1 MKITIQFTEEEVKSF
16 EEVRSLLEKSNNI
29 NYIDLGLPSKTLWA
43 DKNIGAEKPEDYGE
57 YYSFDDAQK
66 YDCPT
71 KEQFKELVEYCNW
84 KWVTYKNT
92 NGYLVIGKNGNSIF
106 LPAGARGA
114 SYSGVGSY
122 GIYWSNTLDSSTCGH
137 LLNFDSDNIY
147 LENICNRYGGFSV
160 RTCEKVEEDNVD
172 LFWD

>member
-1 MKITIQFTEEEVKSF
+1 MKITIEFTEEEAKLKEVK
-16 EEVRSLLEKSNNI
+16 SLLEKSNNI

-43 DKNIGAEKPEDYGE
+43 DRNIGAEKPEAYGE
-57 YYSFDDAQK
+57 YYNFDAAQK
-66 YDCPT
+66 YNCPT
-71 KEQFKELVEYCNW
+71 KKQFKELVEYCDW
-84 KWVTYKNT
+84 KWVTYNNT

-122 GIYWSNTLDSSTCGH
+122 GIYWSSTPYSSTCSH
-137 LLNFDSDNIY
+137 LLNFDSDDTY
-147 LENICNRYGGFSV
+147 LQNICNRYGGFSV
-160 RTCEKVEEDNVD
+160 RTCKEVEEDNVD